1 MTKRNLFDE
10 LQEGMN
16 ALRAEREGKRTLRN
30 TVIGTPSEI
39 HVEPQEIV
47 ALRERLGVSRAVFAR
62 MLRVNLRSLE
72 NWEQGRGGGPRGPA
86 ATLIRLASKYPD
98 TIERMATL

>member
-86 ATLIRLASKYPD
+86 APPISLGARGPAPLARRGTP
-98 TIERMATL
+98 